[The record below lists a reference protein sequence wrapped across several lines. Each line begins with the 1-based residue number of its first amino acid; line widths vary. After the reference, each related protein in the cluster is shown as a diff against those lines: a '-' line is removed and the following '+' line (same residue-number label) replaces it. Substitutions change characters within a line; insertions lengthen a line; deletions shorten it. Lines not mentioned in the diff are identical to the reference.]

1 MTTDV
6 EDEDLVLLGQIAAR
20 VFDRIIVKEDN
31 DKGGLVIVFPEI
43 VTRAIS
49 LINQRNFICNSKFCE
64 AVVCIEPNTQYTG
77 KI

>member
-20 VFDRIIVKEDN
+20 VFERIIVKEDN
-31 DKGGLVIVFPEI
+31 DKGGFVIVFPES

-49 LINQRNFICNSKFCE
+49 LINQRNFIS
-64 AVVCIEPNTQYTG
+64 
-77 KI
+77 

>member
-31 DKGGLVIVFPEI
+31 DKEV
-43 VTRAIS
+43 
-49 LINQRNFICNSKFCE
+49 
-64 AVVCIEPNTQYTG
+64 
-77 KI
+77 